1 MLWLLPIIS
10 TLVKGIPLKIY
21 RGLFALIAILSLS
34 QSIYAD
40 FIVVDEV
47 VGKKAF
53 NEQIEPMGTELYE
66 KTGINLYMSL
76 IKELDANE
84 TIIDYQKEL
93 IKTLKQPAVLFSFV
107 ENDKQVQIY
116 ADDKSL
122 YETFDKD
129 QIMDPLAI
137 WPFFNGRVIPI
148 IGARAP
154 EGIEEKDKYAVAMFN
169 GYAEISEQIAATKGI
184 VLDTAVGDA
193 NKNVYK
199 VLITVIFLISFVTV
213 IKLGRDA
220 YKRRRE
226 NA

>member
-1 MLWLLPIIS
+1 M
-10 TLVKGIPLKIY
+10 KIY
-21 RGLFALIAILSLS
+21 RGLLALIAILSFS
-34 QSIYAD
+34 QSLQAK

-47 VGKKAF
+47 VKIEAF
-53 NEQIEPMGTELYE
+53 NEQVEPMGEELSL

-76 IKELDANE
+76 IKELEDNQS
-84 TIIDYQKEL
+84 IIDYQKEL

-107 ENDKQVQIY
+107 ENNKQVQIY

-137 WPFFNGRVIPI
+137 WPFFNGRVIPVI
-148 IGARAP
+148 AAKAP
-154 EGIEEKDKYAVAMFN
+154 KEVAPKDKYAVAMFN
-169 GYAEISEQIAATKGI
+169 GYAEISEQIAESKGV
-184 VLDTAVGDA
+184 VLDTAIGDA

-199 VLITVIFLISFVTV
+199 IIISTLFLISLITVI
-213 IKLGRDA
+213 KLSLDA
-220 YKRRRE
+220 YRRRKK